1 MAINREYGSWTRF
14 YFRLFDYFAF
24 VEVKAEYPGGL
35 GKVFQRIERNILVHP
50 QSQLGYKIFETDLKK
65 FEKLKDEKMR
75 LISKLLTCMEREVRD
90 KVESQDGFRDA
101 CRRGDII
108 RVWQLTENTVRGQGS
123 ISVYSITLRLLK

>member
-1 MAINREYGSWTRF
+1 
-14 YFRLFDYFAF
+14 
-24 VEVKAEYPGGL
+24 
-35 GKVFQRIERNILVHP
+35 
-50 QSQLGYKIFETDLKK
+50 
-65 FEKLKDEKMR
+65 MR
-75 LISKLLTCMEREVRD
+75 LILKLLTCMEREVRD